1 MRNKY
6 LEEFPFLKCSLDLLT
21 WKLYPNAK
29 EITEAMGLFSAA
41 IQNLGRGMEACSW
54 DARAVIF
61 GDGRTPRL
69 GALLAMRTRWQ
80 VVSVDPLLQPEH
92 WEQIERLT
100 ILPCKGE
107 AIPLPLDLD
116 NRVTFIF
123 FPHSHAPMIECLA
136 RIKNYS
142 SRTIIVMP
150 CCVPIAKTW
159 VTKPHIMYRD
169 MNVISPKNEIH
180 IWKS

>member
-6 LEEFPFLKCSLDLLT
+6 LEEFPFLKCSPDLIM

-41 IQNLGRGMEACSW
+41 IQNLGHGMEACSR
-54 DARAVIF
+54 DARAVVF

-80 VVSVDPLLQPEH
+80 VVSVDPLLQPER
-92 WEQIERLT
+92 WKQIQRLE
-100 ILPCKGE
+100 ILPDKGE
-107 AIPLPLDLD
+107 NIPTLDMA
-116 NRVTFIF
+116 NQNTVIF
-123 FPHSHAPMIECLA
+123 FPHSHAPMVDCLE
-136 RIKNYS
+136 RVRNYS

-159 VTKPHIMYRD
+159 VTKPHLMYRD
-169 MNVISPKNEIH
+169 MNVISEKNEIH